1 MSLKRTSR
9 SWAWAAAAGA
19 ALVVVGVLV
28 GRAGE
33 VSESEPAGSKAIPV
47 DSRLAYKV
55 EYLGITCG
63 HMTLESWLEDY
74 RGKPAY
80 HIIMTARNSSFFNK
94 IYRVDGRIESWV
106 DVETMSTLAYT
117 SDITEKGKRK
127 IKRYTIDREAG
138 MVRAEKHGKV
148 ENIAYDGGP
157 ALDPLAFV
165 FRGRA
170 LAGKPGTSFTQ
181 PILTDRGPVET
192 KSNVG
197 ELKRFKTA
205 DGKRELLPVQ
215 PAPAEEGVFSRKGE
229 FVYWI
234 DPGPDRKLYRL
245 DAKLGWGRLKAKLI
259 GPADEVADRRGIE
272 EAGE

>member
-9 SWAWAAAAGA
+9 SWAWAAAAGVVLA
-19 ALVVVGVLV
+19 VVGVLV
-28 GRAGE
+28 GLAGE
-33 VSESEPAGSKAIPV
+33 VSESEPAGSKAVPV

-55 EYLGITCG
+55 EYLGVTCG
-63 HMTLESWLEDY
+63 HMTLESWLDDY
-74 RGKPAY
+74 QGKPAY
-80 HIIMTARNSSFFNK
+80 HLFMTARNSKFFNR

-138 MVRAEKHGKV
+138 MARAEKHGKV
-148 ENIAYDGGP
+148 EVIAYDGAP

-165 FRGRA
+165 FRGRT
-170 LAGKPGTSFTQ
+170 LAGKPGTTFTQ
-181 PILTDRGPVET
+181 PILTDRGPFEMES
-192 KSNVG
+192 KVG

-205 DGKRELLPVQ
+205 DGKRKLLPVQ
-215 PAPAEEGVFSRKGE
+215 PAPAEEGMFSRKGK

-245 DAKLGWGRLKAKLI
+245 DAKLGWGRLVAKLI

-272 EAGE
+272 NAGE

>member
-1 MSLKRTSR
+1 MSFSR
-9 SWAWAAAAGA
+9 SWAWAVAAG
-19 ALVVVGVLV
+19 VVLLTAVVLV
-28 GRAGE
+28 GRAEE
-33 VSESEPAGSKAIPV
+33 VSESGPAASTAIPV

-63 HMTLESWLEDY
+63 QMTLESRLEDY

-80 HIIMTARNSSFFNK
+80 HIIMTARNSTFFNK

-127 IKRYTIDREAG
+127 IKRYIIDREAG
-138 MVRAEKHGKV
+138 VVRAEKHGEV
-148 ENIAYDGGP
+148 ETIPYDGGP

-215 PAPAEEGVFSRKGE
+215 PMPAEEGVFSRKGE

-245 DAKLGWGRLKAKLI
+245 DAKLGWGRLVAKLI

-272 EAGE
+272 NAGE